1 MAPRSIG
8 HLTQAALLLGL
19 QAVLHGGTTFAHE
32 YRPEGPQTD
41 IIPRPH
47 LGNVPYGTIIDK
59 CVKPGVVALT
69 FDDGPAMYT
78 EALLNLLDTF
88 NAKATFFVVGLQDR
102 RNIQDEP
109 WRSLLVR
116 MDRDGH
122 HIASH
127 TWTHVNLDRHLVPGR
142 PEIQMMYSEMAFR
155 NIFGWIP
162 TYMRAPYLACGGDCQ
177 AYLGERGYHII
188 GVSLDTNDWMT
199 QDRNVLENS
208 KMLFNKGL
216 SEKAADNGY
225 IVLAHDPQAHALQ
238 LASHMLLTAKTR
250 GYKFVTVG
258 ECLGDPKEN
267 WYRPAPK
274 AANQAGGVQE
284 PGSYLPDSA
293 SSPGPESGATMP
305 VEFRPFDERVAVI
318 VSKDGLCGRSMD
330 LMFNYT
336 CAGSSFGGCC
346 SSFGH
351 CGSSRVHCGAGC
363 NAAFGLCHGL
373 EKPPGS
379 IESNV
384 RGSNAAHEKREEGEE
399 EGEESE
405 EPSEEDDL
413 LFPDKPPVKYQWWD
427 FDFEEI
433 MRDSEKT
440 RVSDPDDPWADG
452 DVEPDEH
459 PNKLEDIKPA
469 EEPQEEDE
477 DKEDEEEEEEEKQ
490 E

>member
-1 MAPRSIG
+1 
-8 HLTQAALLLGL
+8 
-19 QAVLHGGTTFAHE
+19 
-32 YRPEGPQTD
+32 
-41 IIPRPH
+41 
-47 LGNVPYGTIIDK
+47 
-59 CVKPGVVALT
+59 
-69 FDDGPAMYT
+69 MYT

-250 GYKFVTVG
+250 GYK
-258 ECLGDPKEN
+258 
-267 WYRPAPK
+267 
-274 AANQAGGVQE
+274 
-284 PGSYLPDSA
+284 
-293 SSPGPESGATMP
+293 
-305 VEFRPFDERVAVI
+305 
-318 VSKDGLCGRSMD
+318 
-330 LMFNYT
+330 
-336 CAGSSFGGCC
+336 
-346 SSFGH
+346 
-351 CGSSRVHCGAGC
+351 
-363 NAAFGLCHGL
+363 
-373 EKPPGS
+373 
-379 IESNV
+379 
-384 RGSNAAHEKREEGEE
+384 
-399 EGEESE
+399 
-405 EPSEEDDL
+405 
-413 LFPDKPPVKYQWWD
+413 
-427 FDFEEI
+427 
-433 MRDSEKT
+433 
-440 RVSDPDDPWADG
+440 
-452 DVEPDEH
+452 
-459 PNKLEDIKPA
+459 
-469 EEPQEEDE
+469 
-477 DKEDEEEEEEEKQ
+477 
-490 E
+490 